1 MKIFYNSKIAKA
13 VTFMSGFKTIM
24 LFGMVFT
31 EKSSLSLKSK
41 LHEAAHVVQY
51 QTLFCTGLAAAV
63 ITMFVMFTFDIR
75 SWWMLSLLAIPPSI
89 YYIWYGIEFLVR
101 LATTHSI
108 DKAYYAISFEK
119 EAYYL
124 QEEYVEECENR
135 DHAYS
140 FSFLH
145 YL

>member
-1 MKIFYNSKIAKA
+1 MKIFYNSKVAKIM
-13 VTFMSGFKTIM
+13 TFMPGFKTIM
-24 LFGMVFT
+24 LFGAVFT
-31 EKSSLSLKSK
+31 EKSSLSLKTK

-51 QTLFCTGLAAAV
+51 QTLFCAGLASAV
-63 ITMFVMFTFDIR
+63 ITMFVMFAFGVR
-75 SWWMLSLLAIPPSI
+75 SWWMLSLLAFPPLA
-89 YYIWYGIEFLVR
+89 YYIWYGIEFLIR
-101 LATTHSI
+101 LAATRSA

-119 EAYYL
+119 EAYEL
-124 QEEYVEECENR
+124 QEEYLEECENR